1 MYCSSCGAAMA
12 QNLSY
17 CNRCGAKAG
26 GAQAGGAGR
35 QSSELS
41 PNALLSAIAA
51 VFVFGLAAI
60 VGLMALMKEG
70 VGFNPV
76 ILVAAMLSFVLII
89 AVESL
94 LVWLLLSGRRGGG
107 RAGAAAR
114 LNEHAT
120 AALGEAPARSLP
132 EPTSSVTEHTTRAFD
147 PAYVERKSK

>member
-26 GAQAGGAGR
+26 GAQDGAGGR
-35 QSSELS
+35 QSELS
-41 PNALLSAIAA
+41 PNALLKAIAA
-51 VFVFGLAAI
+51 VFVFGLAAV

-76 ILVAAMLSFVLII
+76 ILVAAMLSFVLTI
-89 AVESL
+89 AVEAV

-107 RAGAAAR
+107 RAGGAAR

-120 AALGEAPARSLP
+120 AALGDAPARSLP